1 MSPQRKMWLLALAF
15 LFALLAFTVLVLG
28 SPGAVDSMLA
38 TKVLLVQPEEIIPG
52 SPAILTFLA
61 VDETGKPVEEAV
73 ISVEI
78 TNPEY
83 EFVAL
88 RSDFYAVDGKAVVA
102 YNFQE
107 SGPHIVEASL
117 KNKEGIRISP
127 AERFV
132 VIAEPAHTAM
142 EAKLKG
148 WGLLMGALL
157 VGLLLGAGSAKR
169 NVIK

>member
-1 MSPQRKMWLLALAF
+1 MSPQHRMWLLALAF
-15 LFALLAFTVLVLG
+15 LFALLGFAMLVSGSLG
-28 SPGAVDSMLA
+28 EVHSRQA
-38 TKVLLVQPEEIIPG
+38 TRVVLVQPEEITPG
-52 SPAILTFLA
+52 SPAVLTFLA
-61 VDETGKPVEEAV
+61 IDETGKPVGEAV

-78 TNPEY
+78 TLPEY

-88 RSDFYAVDGKAVVA
+88 RSDFYAVDSKAVVA

-117 KNKEGIRISP
+117 KDKEGVRISP

-132 VIAEPAHTAM
+132 VNPEHAHAVM
-142 EAKLKG
+142 MAKLKG

-157 VGLLLGAGSAKR
+157 AGLLLGVGSAKR